1 MLFAMTYRGH
11 PTSSSLS
18 VLPLHPKRVI
28 PRDYQRVLPKTLSKA
43 ERRVEQPLWFSRFA
57 AYLIIGGGKTGK
69 TVFPPGF
76 PSGKYLGI
84 PKEMPI
90 SELFVEITQKRENGF
105 PGQGWENRLALPEHL
120 LTPVYPNIVIRSFPH
135 HNPIFREVVN
145 LFGLNAI
152 TMRFSAAVCGRNC
165 REMALDETVPFNPSK
180 RARQWIE
187 PSPPIRASTFTAY
200 DRTTLRP
207 HLSDTP
213 PCSTQLFALLQ
224 TTLRLTLMQVRRRVS
239 SSKAESL
246 SEQGGESRRTR
257 RRAAARPSSDRFL
270 LLPQS
275 LTCRNR
281 GNSAQNEIG
290 PKSGFPVLIRPQSA
304 FRPMFSGFW

>member
-1 MLFAMTYRGH
+1 MN
-11 PTSSSLS
+11 
-18 VLPLHPKRVI
+18 
-28 PRDYQRVLPKTLSKA
+28 Q
-43 ERRVEQPLWFSRFA
+43 
-57 AYLIIGGGKTGK
+57 
-69 TVFPPGF
+69 
-76 PSGKYLGI
+76 
-84 PKEMPI
+84 
-90 SELFVEITQKRENGF
+90 
-105 PGQGWENRLALPEHL
+105 
-120 LTPVYPNIVIRSFPH
+120 
-135 HNPIFREVVN
+135 
-145 LFGLNAI
+145 FGLNAI

-187 PSPPIRASTFTAY
+187 PRPPIRASTFTAY

-213 PCSTQLFALLQ
+213 PCSSQLSALLQ
-224 TTLRLTLMQVRRRVS
+224 TTLRRTLMQVRRRVS

-270 LLPQS
+270 LFPQS

-281 GNSAQNEIG
+281 GNSAQNGIG
-290 PKSGFPVLIRPQSA
+290 PKSGFPVLTRPQSA